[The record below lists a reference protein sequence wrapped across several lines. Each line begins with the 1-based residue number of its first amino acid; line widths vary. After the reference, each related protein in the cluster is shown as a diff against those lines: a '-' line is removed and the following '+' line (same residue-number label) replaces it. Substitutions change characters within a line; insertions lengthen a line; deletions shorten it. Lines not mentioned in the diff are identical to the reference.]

1 MKEENRSPGDSW
13 RGLPAWGL
21 AAFAAAM
28 AFYVASVCSPFAFDL
43 RYSLYLDTTNVYWL
57 QTFADRSVLR
67 GDELVDLYFEPLRT
81 FFTDFAWIWLTSLFT
96 WTVPYTKGLKVLA
109 ILASVAATLMVR
121 RIALLAAAGRAA
133 AVVPV
138 LFVPMF
144 LSMESFFGVPR
155 VYGALLLLGFA
166 WAAEAGRFWL
176 APLLASLCFI
186 FYPAAS
192 AGLWA
197 ACLLLPWFFKA
208 EFSAPGAWRV
218 YRRALAAGAALL
230 LLLFSR
236 SGLAKYA
243 DLSLGRLAQFESAK
257 FYNMVSGRLSSFNPL
272 DALGYFALNLN
283 DHTRLYVIFF
293 LLLLLVCGL
302 GLLVSPRRPAL
313 MPRSV
318 LCLLA
323 GCGAAFAA
331 IYPVHEVSAAR
342 QMVVIV
348 PLALVFWAGESLLE
362 LAGGKRRAA
371 LASAFFSALF
381 VFLHPVFGETLSM
394 RHYADVYDFLAARP
408 AGEISAGYPDSW
420 LMYTVPVFASRPV
433 ALWDRTFDQQMLFVR
448 GPEEF
453 FARRKALLQALYCA
467 APGAKERLAAEY
479 NISWL
484 FIEKKYYEPEF
495 LSGVAG
501 SASPNGKS
509 SAAVIAGAP
518 APEACYRSLAAA
530 AAFSGKNSQTEGV
543 AVPLKDFGKAPG
555 PR

>member
-1 MKEENRSPGDSW
+1 MKEEPGSQDGNW

-21 AAFAAAM
+21 AVFAALM
-28 AFYVASVCSPFAFDL
+28 AFYTVSVCSPFSFDL

-57 QTFADRSVLR
+57 QTFADRNILR

-81 FFTDFAWIWLTSLFT
+81 FFTDFTWIWLTSLFT
-96 WTVPYTKGLKVLA
+96 WTVPYTKGLKALA
-109 ILASVAATLMVR
+109 LLASVAGALMVR
-121 RIALLAAAGRAA
+121 RIALLSAAARAA

-155 VYGALLLLGFA
+155 VYGALVLLGFA

-186 FYPAAS
+186 LYPAAS

-197 ACLLLPWFFKA
+197 ASLLLPWFYRA
-208 EFSAPGAWRV
+208 EFSAPGAWAV

-230 LLLFSR
+230 LLLFSG

-257 FYNMVSGRLSSFNPL
+257 FYNMVSGRLSSLNPL

-283 DHTRLYVIFF
+283 DHTRLYVILFF
-293 LLLLLVCGL
+293 LLLLVCGL

-323 GCGAAFAA
+323 GCGAAFVA

-342 QMVVIV
+342 QMVVVV
-348 PLALVFWAGESLLE
+348 PLALVFWASESLLE
-362 LAGGKRRAA
+362 LADGRRRAA
-371 LASAFFSALF
+371 LASAFFPALF
-381 VFLHPVFGETLSM
+381 LFLHPVFGETLSM
-394 RHYADVYDFLAARP
+394 RHYSEVYGFIAARP

-420 LMYTVPVFASRPV
+420 LMYTLPVFASRPV
-433 ALWDRTFDQQMLFVR
+433 ALWDRTFDQQMLFIR

-479 NISWL
+479 NVSWL

-495 LSGVAG
+495 LDGVAG
-501 SASPNGKS
+501 SASPKDKS
-509 SAAVIAGAP
+509 SAAVIAAAP
-518 APEACYRSLAAA
+518 APDACYRELAAS
-530 AAFSGKNSQTEGV
+530 AAFSWKNGRTEGF
-543 AVPLKDFGKAPG
+543 AVPLKGFKKPQE

>member
-1 MKEENRSPGDSW
+1 MKEEVPAQDAVW
-13 RGLPAWGL
+13 PGLPAWVL
-21 AAFAAAM
+21 VIFAAVL
-28 AFYVASVCSPFAFDL
+28 AFYTVSVCSPFSFDL

-57 QTFADRSVLR
+57 QTFADRDILR
-67 GDELVDLYFEPLRT
+67 GDELVDLYFKPLRT

-109 ILASVAATLMVR
+109 ILAAVAATLMVR
-121 RIALLAAAGRAA
+121 RIALLSSAGRAA
-133 AVVPV
+133 AVVPA
-138 LFVPMF
+138 LFLPLF

-155 VYGALLLLGFA
+155 VYGALLLFGFA

-176 APLLASLCFI
+176 APLLASICFI

-192 AGLWA
+192 AGLWCA
-197 ACLLLPWFFKA
+197 SLLLPWFYKA
-208 EFSAPGAWRV
+208 EFSAPGAWPV

-236 SGLAKYA
+236 SGLAHFA

-272 DALGYFALNLN
+272 DALGYFVLNLN

-293 LLLLLVCGL
+293 SLLLLVCGL

-323 GCGAAFAA
+323 GSAAAFLA

-348 PLALVFWAGESLLE
+348 PLALVFWASESLLE
-362 LAGGKRRAA
+362 LAGSRPRAA
-371 LASAFFSALF
+371 LASAFFPALF
-381 VFLHPVFGETLSM
+381 LFLHPVFGETLSM
-394 RHYADVYDFLAARP
+394 RHYSDIYKFSASRP

-420 LMYTVPVFASRPV
+420 LMYTLPVFASRPV
-433 ALWDRTFDQQMLFVR
+433 ALWDRTFDQQMLFIR

-453 FARRKALLQALYCA
+453 FARRKTLLEALYCA
-467 APGAKERLAAEY
+467 APGARERLAAEY

-495 LSGVAG
+495 LAGVAG
-501 SASPNGKS
+501 SASPNDKA
-509 SAAVIAGAP
+509 SAAVIAAAP
-518 APEACYRSLAAA
+518 APDACYRALAASS
-530 AAFSGKNSQTEGV
+530 AFAWKNGPTEGF
-543 AVPLKDFGKAPG
+543 AVPLRDLGKA
-555 PR
+555 RAAD